1 MKHLISV
8 ITMTLMLIGLLPLQT
23 NAQDDASP
31 NISVENA
38 QDLIQLERFGY
49 GTRDAATWTNDQS
62 MLAVGGS
69 LGVWIF
75 DGDDLEAEPRFVPH
89 SPQHVHHLA
98 FNHDGTQIAIGWGE
112 RDTHGFSVLDVA
124 TGDTILELAEI
135 VVGDP
140 GLQFSQD
147 GSVLVIQTQQGIL
160 VWDML
165 TIQQTLELPASETVD
180 LSPDGTWIAAI
191 ESRLGMA
198 VYDAQTG
205 EARTFSPQ
213 DFQEGGIRG
222 PALGLSSL
230 SFIEY
235 EGKEVIAT
243 LHEERDHVDW
253 LRVMRFWDIDTSEQ
267 IAHFYVGSGIA
278 IDYEIETLSDDGIAL
293 ASTIPWHRIRVFF
306 QQRQWN
312 DVIPQPLLEFNPS
325 FMASNGQRLAVGM
338 SYRSAVHIWN
348 LEKGQRLYDL
358 RGEGGVVHAVAISQD
373 GHTLF
378 AGVDEF
384 LNIWQLP
391 SEPNAEPTQT
401 VVETSH
407 RSIVTDLA
415 LSADEQELITASF
428 RDTIRWDIASLDQP
442 TEMVSISYEL
452 PVRYIASSDPNTAL
466 LVEVPNKTLSLIN
479 IDTNETMM
487 TYVLPEDYVR
497 HVVFSPD
504 GTRLIGLM
512 GTFEETVPRTI
523 PATFLGQIT
532 SWDVQTGEF
541 LGILNEEIA
550 DSEYFAVSPDGS
562 LLAIAASHAENGAYL
577 VDAATGDVL
586 LEMDVTGI
594 PFFSA
599 DGAKLYFVD
608 TGVINVWGLPQ
619 TD

>member
-23 NAQDDASP
+23 NAQDDAGP
-31 NISVENA
+31 NIAVENA
-38 QDLIQLERFGY
+38 QDLVQLERFGY
-49 GTRDAATWTNDQS
+49 GTRDAAAWTNDQS

-69 LGVWIF
+69 LGVWLF

-89 SPQHVHHLA
+89 SPQNVHHLA

-112 RDTHGFSVLDVA
+112 RDTHGLLVLDVA
-124 TGDTILELAEI
+124 IGDTVLELPET

-140 GLQFSQD
+140 GLQFSED
-147 GSVLVIQTQQGIL
+147 GSVLVIQTQHNIL
-160 VWDML
+160 IWDML

-180 LSPDGTWIAAI
+180 LSLDGTWLAAI

-205 EARTFSPQ
+205 EARTFSPH

-222 PALGLSSL
+222 PALGLSGL
-230 SFIEY
+230 SFTEY
-235 EGKEVIAT
+235 EGKQIIAT

-253 LRVMRFWDIDTSEQ
+253 LQVMRFWDIDTGEQ
-267 IAHFYVGSGIA
+267 IEHFYVGSGLA

-325 FMASNGQRLAVGM
+325 FMASNGQLLAVGM
-338 SYRSAVHIWN
+338 NSRSAVDVWN
-348 LEKGQRLYDL
+348 LETGEQLYRLQ
-358 RGEGGVVHAVAISQD
+358 GEGGVVHALAISQD

-378 AGVDEF
+378 AGADEF
-384 LNIWQLP
+384 LNIWQFP
-391 SEPNAEPTQT
+391 SESGAEPTLT
-401 VVETSH
+401 VVESSH
-407 RSIVTDLA
+407 GNLISDLA
-415 LSADEQELITASF
+415 LSADEQELISASF
-428 RDTIRWDIASLDQP
+428 RSTTRWDIASLDQP
-442 TEMVSISYEL
+442 TELASISYEL

-466 LVEVPNKTLSLIN
+466 LVDVPNETLSLVN
-479 IDTNETMM
+479 IDTDETTM
-487 TYVLPEDYVR
+487 TYALPEDYVR

-523 PATFLGQIT
+523 PATFLGQIA

-577 VDAATGDVL
+577 VDATSGDVL

-608 TGVINVWGLPQ
+608 TGVIDVWGLPQ